1 MHIYIYI
8 CIYIV
13 IHMNWTTTLQKKITA
28 LTGHAPSITCM
39 HERHLVS
46 FYTPEGCPPTGTVPL
61 PFCISWYTVKH
72 MEQNQTIKTWLKGQG
87 NFGVVRCCSCCKVNP
102 HVVRGVIHYV
112 HLRTHLVHLRTYAAS
127 VLRVVSGLEWV
138 ISISIRYFFCK
149 QILFRSLTQMSAQPK
164 DSDEGTFFVYIWF
177 LSAAQTQDASHI

>member
-138 ISISIRYFFCK
+138 ISIFDSLFF
-149 QILFRSLTQMSAQPK
+149 L
-164 DSDEGTFFVYIWF
+164 
-177 LSAAQTQDASHI
+177 QTNLI